1 MIGSSHFQNDAQEF
15 IRKSLSS
22 PLYVVGRF
30 YLLFSHRLVNLIRL
44 VILLLNLSL
53 NAFQTQAN
61 IFWKPLMLLLRLT
74 KRKES
79 TCLYKISMMSK
90 SS

>member
-1 MIGSSHFQNDAQEF
+1 MQMISSSHFQNDAQEF

-30 YLLFSHRLVNLIRL
+30 FLLFSHRLVNLIRL

-53 NAFQTQAN
+53 NAFQAQASLLR
-61 IFWKPLMLLLRLT
+61 KPLLLLL
-74 KRKES
+74 
-79 TCLYKISMMSK
+79 
-90 SS
+90 